1 MSALDAMGR
10 RLRSPRLP
18 GVDVVSPASMSPA
31 SMAMGRRLRLRPGP
45 AVSGLGPRDRSRT
58 PRSDTGATRTS
69 TWRRQ
74 LSKPRVSGRTRSCI
88 GCPGGGGIP
97 KTAFMSLTLFSTP
110 TKVGVPGPADSVI
123 LPARGARK
131 PPWGDRR

>member
-1 MSALDAMGR
+1 MRWA
-10 RLRSPRLP
+10 
-18 GVDVVSPASMSPA
+18 DVYVPHVSPA

-45 AVSGLGPRDRSRT
+45 AGPVAHAAKRYWRY
-58 PRSDTGATRTS
+58 SDEYLTAS
-69 TWRRQ
+69 TVEAACQWANPILYRM
-74 LSKPRVSGRTRSCI
+74 PW
-88 GCPGGGGIP
+88 GGGIP

-131 PPWGDRR
+131 PP